1 MRPSTKNIDFNYK
14 QTLVSNRVNLIPNDC
29 FGNIVRSVDYDN
41 SKKLVIGYVYDLSL
55 NLYSL
60 HGWIESE
67 YEIFEISLPKGANKI
82 QYFKIFDIKAH
93 TLKKLLSS
101 DYPTIES
108 LIGHR
113 YYSLD
118 FIKAQNHF
126 SSKGSLFAT
135 AHGPQS
141 QGCATFNSK
150 IELIMAYLGLFEYKL
165 KTWVKPS
172 F

>member
-29 FGNIVRSVDYDN
+29 FGNILTKRGESN
-41 SKKLVIGYVYDLSL
+41 SILQDFWYKSTY
-55 NLYSL
+55 
-60 HGWIESE
+60 
-67 YEIFEISLPKGANKI
+67 
-82 QYFKIFDIKAH
+82 IK
-93 TLKKLLSS
+93 KKLLNS
-101 DYPTIES
+101 DYPIIEN

-126 SSKGSLFAT
+126 SYKGSLFAT
-135 AHGPQS
+135 AYDPQS
-141 QGCATFNSK
+141 QGCVTFNSK
-150 IELIMAYLGLFEYKL
+150 KELIIAYLGLFEYKL